1 MIGDV
6 SLVDLKVLFTSP
18 THSNIGGKDSS
29 PFPLG
34 TRKHIFQISCLLQS
48 TGLSWYCFLCTLPL
62 CVEIECPNEQS
73 YLCRYHTQLFYLMQ
87 NTYVKRGRSFPCLAL
102 TIGQYVNSCSWCK
115 LFPWSPIL
123 FVWDLPLLP
132 SIGGHCPLKAA
143 LLGGLLVAAR
153 IHLTL
158 LRSHYERPSLL
169 VPWSRWRGLNA
180 TAELGAPSFPSHPSS
195 RDDVHTS
202 LVALTSYIEEI
213 LPIALHCVV
222 PLLCPSLLAFHS
234 CRLPIFNCN
243 PSHLVSGAPEVLS
256 LQEVLDLSVL
266 SFQAHSKHWEYLY
279 WKPTISVRPWLKI
292 TFSLR
297 VQTAVVMVGR
307 DHKVCWKQPRNI
319 RLSQGHI
326 LRATRTF
333 HQDPSCLLCLIS
345 RYCPSWNQSNWKEL

>member
-1 MIGDV
+1 M
-6 SLVDLKVLFTSP
+6 
-18 THSNIGGKDSS
+18 
-29 PFPLG
+29 
-34 TRKHIFQISCLLQS
+34 
-48 TGLSWYCFLCTLPL
+48 
-62 CVEIECPNEQS
+62 
-73 YLCRYHTQLFYLMQ
+73 
-87 NTYVKRGRSFPCLAL
+87 
-102 TIGQYVNSCSWCK
+102 
-115 LFPWSPIL
+115 
-123 FVWDLPLLP
+123 
-132 SIGGHCPLKAA
+132 
-143 LLGGLLVAAR
+143 
-153 IHLTL
+153 
-158 LRSHYERPSLL
+158 
-169 VPWSRWRGLNA
+169 
-180 TAELGAPSFPSHPSS
+180 
-195 RDDVHTS
+195 
-202 LVALTSYIEEI
+202 ALTSYIEEI

-307 DHKVCWKQPRNI
+307 HHKVCWKQPRNI

-333 HQDPSCLLCLIS
+333 HQDLSCLLCLIS
-345 RYCPSWNQSNWKEL
+345 LYCPS